1 MTTIIINDS
10 AVDLFPETSVSLTI
24 QKINVAQLSTRYL
37 SRTNQF
43 TIPRTARNELILG
56 MAGNPS
62 VVTSIPYSLQS
73 AKVVQNGIEVI
84 QDAKV
89 KVISVTRTEYTI
101 QILENL
107 VDVFTNVRGKY
118 VSDLNPIAASAW
130 DAAGIDT
137 ARTATS
143 GVISALMWWGKS
155 GAIYQSNY
163 FLPCF
168 FYSTIVNK
176 ILQATGLTISG
187 SVLSSTNYTDL
198 VIAYP
203 NESFVYPQDLIQ
215 GFYDVGSNPSGGIGG
230 SQWSLGFS
238 NFFVTGTRGRWSS
251 YYYPLTNPASVTA
264 TFSGT
269 FNFTSITWSAG
280 TTNGRYW
287 MELIRTRS
295 AVETSVGTTD
305 GTSNINYASTSGT
318 ITANFTGIDVRA
330 GDTFNWRIRA
340 TATGGTLTLNNAV
353 VNTSNATVVAD
364 TTINRAVVSW
374 NTLWRKI
381 DCMKLIEDFFNRFGI
396 IPKQVGATLIL
407 KTIQEIIA
415 DRSNAV
421 DWSTKRASVE
431 YAMSFDSGYAL
442 SNDFIYSDSDLVN
455 LPNLGKGSLSVSNAI
470 EAAKTIFQSIFE
482 TCLTANDYNS
492 TYGNV
497 AKIPVYGTTSTGIAT
512 FENTPSLSLLTLRS
526 RTTESAVTFNVTS
539 RTDYKLAHFV
549 DSVQTK
555 DTGFAYFLGQYY
567 GLFQSAIQSN
577 KVIVRT
583 YRLTELDIANY
594 DPHLMIY
601 DDGYFIVNKISNFVP
616 NQLTKVE
623 LFKVG

>member
-10 AVDLFPETSVSLTI
+10 AVDLFPETLVSLTI

-62 VVTSIPYSLQS
+62 VVTSVPYALQS

-89 KVISVTRTEYTI
+89 KVISATRTEYTI

-130 DAAGIDT
+130 DAAGIDA

-143 GVISALMWWGKS
+143 GTISALMWWGRS
-155 GAIYQSNY
+155 GAIYQSTY

-168 FYSTIVNK
+168 FYSTIINK
-176 ILQATGLTISG
+176 ILKASGLNISG
-187 SVLSSTNYTDL
+187 NVLSSVNYTDL
-198 VIAYP
+198 VIPYP

-280 TTNGRYW
+280 TTNGK
-287 MELIRTRS
+287 LL
-295 AVETSVGTTD
+295 
-305 GTSNINYASTSGT
+305 
-318 ITANFTGIDVRA
+318 TGIP
-330 GDTFNWRIRA
+330 F
-340 TATGGTLTLNNAV
+340 
-353 VNTSNATVVAD
+353 
-364 TTINRAVVSW
+364 
-374 NTLWRKI
+374 
-381 DCMKLIEDFFNRFGI
+381 
-396 IPKQVGATLIL
+396 
-407 KTIQEIIA
+407 
-415 DRSNAV
+415 
-421 DWSTKRASVE
+421 
-431 YAMSFDSGYAL
+431 L
-442 SNDFIYSDSDLVN
+442 S
-455 LPNLGKGSLSVSNAI
+455 K
-470 EAAKTIFQSIFE
+470 E
-482 TCLTANDYNS
+482 
-492 TYGNV
+492 
-497 AKIPVYGTTSTGIAT
+497 
-512 FENTPSLSLLTLRS
+512 R
-526 RTTESAVTFNVTS
+526 
-539 RTDYKLAHFV
+539 
-549 DSVQTK
+549 
-555 DTGFAYFLGQYY
+555 
-567 GLFQSAIQSN
+567 
-577 KVIVRT
+577 
-583 YRLTELDIANY
+583 
-594 DPHLMIY
+594 
-601 DDGYFIVNKISNFVP
+601 
-616 NQLTKVE
+616 
-623 LFKVG
+623 

>member
-1 MTTIIINDS
+1 MITIIINDS
-10 AVDLFPETSVSLTI
+10 AVDLFPETSVSITI
-24 QKINVAQLSTRYL
+24 QKINVAQLSARYL

-43 TIPRTARNELILG
+43 TIPRTPRNELILG
-56 MAGNPS
+56 IAGNPS
-62 VVTSIPYSLQS
+62 VVSSIPYSLQP

-84 QDAKV
+84 QGAKA
-89 KVISVTRTEYTI
+89 KVISATRTEYTI

-107 VDVFTNVRGKY
+107 ADIFTNVRGKY
-118 VSDLNPIAASAW
+118 VSDLNPIPASAW

-143 GVISALMWWGKS
+143 GIISAIMWWGKS
-155 GAIYQSNY
+155 GALYQVNY

-168 FYSTIVNK
+168 FYSTIINK

-187 SVLSSTNYTDL
+187 SVLSSSNYTDL

-203 NESFVYPQDLIQ
+203 NESFVYPQSLIQ
-215 GFYDVGSNPSGGIGG
+215 DFYDVGSGSGGIGG
-230 SQWSLGFS
+230 SQWTLGFS
-238 NFFVTGTRGRWSS
+238 NFFVNGTRGRWSS

-295 AVETSVGTTD
+295 AVETSVGNTD
-305 GTSNINYASTSGT
+305 GTSNITYANTSGT
-318 ITANFTGIDVRA
+318 ITATFSGIDVRA

-340 TATGGTLTLNNAV
+340 TATGGTLTSNNAV
-353 VNTSNATVVAD
+353 VNTSNAVVVAD
-364 TTINRAVVSW
+364 TAINRAVVSW
-374 NTLWRKI
+374 NTLWRQI
-381 DCMKLIEDFFNRFGI
+381 DVMKLIEDFFNRFGI
-396 IPKQVGATLIL
+396 IPKQVGTTLFL

-421 DWSTKRASVE
+421 DWSSKRASSE
-431 YAMSFDSGYAL
+431 YSMSFDSGYAI
-442 SNDFIYSDSDLVN
+442 SNDFVYTDSELAN
-455 LPNLGKGSLSVSNAI
+455 QPTLGKGSLVVSSAI
-470 EAAKTIFQSIFE
+470 EAARTIFTSIFE
-482 TCLTANDYNS
+482 TCITSNDYNA
-492 TYGNV
+492 TFGNI

-512 FENTPSLSLLTLRS
+512 FENTPSLSLLTLRA
-526 RTTESAVTFNVTS
+526 RTTESAVTFNTLS

-555 DTGFAYFLGQYY
+555 DTGFSYFLGQYY

-583 YRLTELDIANY
+583 YRLTELDVANY

-601 DDGYFIVNKISNFVP
+601 DEGYYIVNKIINFVP